1 MNRCDTGKRC
11 TVTDLRCKEV
21 INICDGTR
29 LGFVSDVHIDLCT
42 GRVVA
47 LAVPGRRSLRALF
60 GKDGDCVIPWSAIR
74 NIGDDI
80 ILVED
85 SACIIPEKHR
95 RWRSDDDRKQDNCC
109 NIMLNLV

>member
-1 MNRCDTGKRC
+1 MNDCGAVRRC
-11 TVTDLRCKEV
+11 TITDLRCKEV

-47 LAVPGRRSLRALF
+47 LVVPGRRTLRGLF
-60 GKDGDCVIPWSAIR
+60 GKDEECVIPWDAIR

-85 SACIIPEKHR
+85 SACIFPGKKR
-95 RWRSDDDRKQDNCC
+95 RWSSDNR
-109 NIMLNLV
+109 